1 MDNQGQSIQPGQMS
15 HTDERDLMLDSDEI
29 QTLEHGGYG
38 GEGELE
44 YADSPSQAGITAS
57 EYLNQTDMTD
67 ETGDRSLSEHAER
80 STTPRQRQID
90 DESMSD
96 DTKQGSL

>member
-1 MDNQGQSIQPGQMS
+1 MDDLGQSIPPEQAPQA
-15 HTDERDLMLDSDEI
+15 DERDRMLDSDEI

-44 YADSPSQAGITAS
+44 YTEQATQADSTAG

-67 ETGDRSLSEHAER
+67 ETGDRSLSEQAER
-80 STTPRQRQID
+80 SQLG
-90 DESMSD
+90 DERVTD
-96 DTKQGSL
+96 DTG